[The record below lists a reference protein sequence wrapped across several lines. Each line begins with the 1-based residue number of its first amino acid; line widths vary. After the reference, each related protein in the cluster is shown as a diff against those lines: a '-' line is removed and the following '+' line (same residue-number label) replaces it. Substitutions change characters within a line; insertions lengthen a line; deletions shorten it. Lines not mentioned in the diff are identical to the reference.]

1 MDDFS
6 EDGVATLKFNTPVKV
21 PSVTEVLDSRVALR
35 MTKAIT
41 SNDPIYETYET
52 ADGLADFQIRD
63 AIEVKMIPGD
73 DSDEPVDIDF
83 TWEFIKFEPYE
94 VQIQLYF
101 DTPESISPDANNPDN
116 VMITFWAGDLF
127 EAENGKNVRPGLTI
141 RAPVIRQVKPD
152 DTDLYKDIGK
162 YSGIAVLGIMLLG
175 FLVAWRM

>member
-1 MDDFS
+1 
-6 EDGVATLKFNTPVKV
+6 
-21 PSVTEVLDSRVALR
+21 
-35 MTKAIT
+35 
-41 SNDPIYETYET
+41 
-52 ADGLADFQIRD
+52 
-63 AIEVKMIPGD
+63 MIPGD
-73 DSDEPVDIDF
+73 DSDEPIDIDF

-101 DTPESISPDANNPDN
+101 DTPEGISPDANNPDN

-152 DTDLYKDIGK
+152 DTDLYKDIGR
-162 YSGIAVLGIMLLG
+162 YSGIALLGMMLLG